1 MVIRFIW
8 IGRRKIV
15 KGVNVV
21 DIFRSCNM
29 IKDRWNK
36 GLNKEEVIGGK
47 NS

>member
-1 MVIRFIW
+1 MVTRSTW
-8 IGRRKIV
+8 TGRRKTV

-21 DIFRSCNM
+21 DTFRSCNM

-36 GLNKEEVIGGK
+36 GLNKEEVTGGK